1 MHSRLGAARALSQ
14 SGVCRPGAVQLSRR
28 QLSSAAF
35 EHGGPLP
42 LLSGLVRRGDWLPDR
57 AQQDVVEVLQQV
69 YAGVARAAAAGGDVA
84 GVGGAYLHGPV
95 GSGKTALMD
104 LLASSCDAGQ
114 VRRLHFHEL
123 MGHVHGE
130 LHRGASVP
138 AIGAALGSA
147 TPLLCVDE
155 MQLADIQP

>member
-1 MHSRLGAARALSQ
+1 MHSRLGPAIALSQ
-14 SGVCRPGAVQLSRR
+14 SGVRRPRAVQLCRR
-28 QLSSAAF
+28 PLSSGR

-57 AQQDVVEVLQQV
+57 AQQEVVKVLQRV
-69 YAGVARAAAAGGDVA
+69 YTGVAQPAAAGGGGDGEAA

-104 LLASSCDAGQ
+104 LLASSCEAGQ

-123 MGHVHGE
+123 MGHVHAE
-130 LHRGASVP
+130 LHRGLSVP
-138 AIGAALGSA
+138 AIGAALGAA
-147 TPLLCVDE
+147 TPLL
-155 MQLADIQP
+155 

>member
-14 SGVCRPGAVQLSRR
+14 SGICRPRAVQLSRR
-28 QLSSAAF
+28 QLSSGR

-42 LLSGLVRRGDWLPDR
+42 LLSGLVHRGDWLPDR
-57 AQQDVVEVLQQV
+57 AQQDVAEVLQQV
-69 YAGVARAAAAGGDVA
+69 YAGVAQTGAAGADVD

-155 MQLADIQP
+155 MQLTDI